1 MRAGLMAVV
10 LIVASASLI
19 LAKDPASYDKGLL
32 LSMDS
37 SACGTTEKGAKTV
50 KGKVLGTDGELS
62 PQKRCSAKNTFFRE
76 TALPTASDQSTASI
90 ATCFLW
96 AIRSNTASTKTRC
109 MYRIVKAARKSA
121 SIRSSPCRCALK

>member
-1 MRAGLMAVV
+1 MERRCLMRAGLMAVV

-50 KGKVLGTDGELS
+50 KGKVLGTDGEH
-62 PQKRCSAKNTFFRE
+62 E
-76 TALPTASDQSTASI
+76 STEEVL
-90 ATCFLW
+90 CQEYVL
-96 AIRSNTASTKTRC
+96 
-109 MYRIVKAARKSA
+109 
-121 SIRSSPCRCALK
+121 